1 MMAKFRV
8 FVTETVEKEVVVDAH
23 DEGVAMNIIGALWP
37 EDFEVTSKSLRID
50 NVQEVEDV

>member
-1 MMAKFRV
+1 MAKFRV